1 MRRPAAGW
9 PWPGALVDLV
19 GGAVA
24 GPGVVGAAAGAG
36 VAGVVGAA
44 AGIFLEE
51 TGDVVVGAATGV
63 GGDGGF
69 GREEVA
75 GDGEVNGGAGCMFNV
90 VPGLDGKPGSV
101 SLELGSKPGCFLV
114 AGASTKVQL
123 SILEETGDG
132 EVNGGGGG
140 MGTDAQLISAGR
152 RSQGH
157 SRRSRSTVARE
168 ERGERVEERE
178 MGRE

>member
-1 MRRPAAGW
+1 MADLGGRSPARLTPRPPRRARHRPQ
-9 PWPGALVDLV
+9 GAWQ
-19 GGAVA
+19 AQA
-24 GPGVVGAAAGAG
+24 R
-36 VAGVVGAA
+36 
-44 AGIFLEE
+44 
-51 TGDVVVGAATGV
+51 
-63 GGDGGF
+63 F
-69 GREEVA
+69 GQEVA